1 MVQGSATV
9 LMRLRCAVSAQVLPQ
24 CKDRSAWQGW
34 HGPLG
39 RCCSPALAPLSLQSA
54 AFVCWCSLR
63 GCVGTPAKQPSR
75 EVCAA
80 DIWLFPVPQSSGCVQ
95 QFPAG
100 PCLGPCG
107 SSSISELGPGVRAG
121 SFWVGPVHV
130 GWHTRGCSL
139 WSAQLR
145 RRQRPAQ
152 ALPGSIPGFL
162 FLSVLLFTSCF
173 CQSPDVF
180 SALRWSSRCRL
191 VHSHHRSRAGVM
203 GCIQVPRLLS
213 GCSQVW
219 GYLAE
224 LEAGVFSSLV

>member
-95 QFPAG
+95 QFPAS

-145 RRQRPAQ
+145 RRQRQ
-152 ALPGSIPGFL
+152 LRL
-162 FLSVLLFTSCF
+162 FLVA
-173 CQSPDVF
+173 SP
-180 SALRWSSRCRL
+180 A
-191 VHSHHRSRAGVM
+191 
-203 GCIQVPRLLS
+203 
-213 GCSQVW
+213 
-219 GYLAE
+219 
-224 LEAGVFSSLV
+224 FSSCLFCCSPPAFVRVQTCSLLCAGALGVVWSIHTIGPGLGLWAASRSPGCCLAVPKSGDT